1 MNLLALAASAAIA
14 VLPGGSPPTTPA
26 PAGIVRAELTV
37 PTGDGLALPAT
48 LHVPAV
54 ARPGLPGMVL
64 VHGSGPHGREDL
76 DAEAAAFARAGIVT
90 LTYDKRTVGYSL
102 TQRSYSQ
109 LADDAIAAAAVLR
122 RRAEVDPAKVGL
134 WGLSEG
140 GWVAPL
146 AAARDP
152 RTSFLVV
159 VGANGI
165 APLRQQTW
173 ADASRMEY
181 SGVRGSLVDASS
193 RTLYRLAAG
202 LGLFPEAHYD
212 PGPPL
217 RALTLPVLGIWGALD
232 RATPPVE
239 SVAAYRE
246 FLDEA
251 GNGHYT
257 LRTFGGAEHALR
269 TSATGY
275 ERGGDFAPGYVD
287 LVGSWVADVATGRTP
302 PTSVAGTGE
311 QLRTS
316 VEVSP
321 LAWYESVGVQAGA
334 LAVMLAGFGGL
345 GLTAAWRRVRGRSG
359 RPAPWSA
366 RVLAGAGLVA
376 VPGCVLYL
384 GSVMTMRGG
393 AFEPGPM
400 IAARP
405 LAWLA
410 LQALAVVAAG
420 AAVALGVRMWRCRSD
435 VRRHASLLA
444 AGAVFV
450 PWAVYWGL
458 LVP

>member
-1 MNLLALAASAAIA
+1 MNLLAAVAAATLA
-14 VLPGGSPPTTPA
+14 VLPGQSPPSPVA
-26 PAGIVRAELTV
+26 VQEVQLSV
-37 PTGDGLALPAT
+37 PTVDGLTLPAT
-48 LHVPAV
+48 LHVPAG

-64 VHGSGPHGREDL
+64 VHGSGPHTREDL
-76 DAEAAAFARAGIVT
+76 DAEADAFARAGIVT
-90 LTYDKRTVGYSL
+90 LAYDKRTVGYSF
-102 TQRSYSQ
+102 TQRSYSR

-122 RRAEVDPAKVGL
+122 GRAEVDPAKVGI

-152 RTSFLVV
+152 RTAFVVV

-173 ADASRMEY
+173 ADASRMEHA
-181 SGVRGSLVDASS
+181 GVRGSLVDASS

-202 LGLFPEAHYD
+202 LGLFTEAYYD

-217 RALTLPVLGIWGALD
+217 RALTLPVLGVWGALD

-239 SVAAYRE
+239 SAAAYRR

-251 GNGHYT
+251 GNRHYT
-257 LRTFGGAEHALR
+257 LRTFDGAEHALR
-269 TSATGY
+269 ASATGY
-275 ERGGDFAPGYVD
+275 ERGGDFAPGYAD
-287 LVGSWVADVATGRTP
+287 LVGSWVADVAAGRTP

-311 QLRTS
+311 QLRAS
-316 VEVSP
+316 ADVPP
-321 LAWYESVGVQAGA
+321 LAWYESAAVQGGA
-334 LAVMLAGFGGL
+334 LTVMLAGFAGL

-359 RPAPWSA
+359 PPAPWSA

-376 VPGCVLYL
+376 VPGCLLYL
-384 GSVMTMRGG
+384 GSVMTNRGD
-393 AFEPGPM
+393 AFDPGPM
-400 IAARP
+400 IAGRP
-405 LAWLA
+405 LPWLA
-410 LQALAVVAAG
+410 LHALAMVAAG
-420 AAVALGVRMWRCRSD
+420 AAVTLGVRTWQRRGD
-435 VRRHASLLA
+435 ARRHATLLA